1 MTLLLFYINAL
12 SSSSYFSYEINY
24 KTLFWVSIKLKSP
37 LRFFSVLLFYTGWF
51 YNNGDKKK
59 SAFVLFMILQ
69 VVLFCDVFYYENK
82 YNLIMICDVMRTTLS
97 NQCKVWSEF
106 LIEIKFWV
114 IIQIEGVYLLIIF
127 ARWNLILSCSF
138 NLPWPDIT

>member
-24 KTLFWVSIKLKSP
+24 KTLFWVSIQLKSP

-51 YNNGDKKK
+51 YNNEDKKNQPLYCLWSYK
-59 SAFVLFMILQ
+59 WCYFVTSFIMKK
-69 VVLFCDVFYYENK
+69 K

-106 LIEIKFWV
+106 LIEMKFWV